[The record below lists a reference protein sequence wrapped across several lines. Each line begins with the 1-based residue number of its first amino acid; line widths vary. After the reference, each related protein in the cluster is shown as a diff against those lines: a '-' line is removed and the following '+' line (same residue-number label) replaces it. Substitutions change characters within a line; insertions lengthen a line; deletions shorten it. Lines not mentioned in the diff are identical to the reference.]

1 VHGEISMKG
10 LFRWRI
16 DADALRSRDAAEI
29 CVALRRG
36 VLEIAF
42 EHRRLVGGVRIL
54 LSLGVTWH
62 RHHIRWEVPA
72 NTEDVGQNQTHPNF
86 DALFVPRVCRI
97 DFLVQL
103 NQTS

>member
-1 VHGEISMKG
+1 MHGEISMKG

-36 VLEIAF
+36 VLEIAS

-54 LSLGVTWH
+54 LSLGVTRH

-72 NTEDVGQNQTHPNF
+72 DTEDVGKKPN
-86 DALFVPRVCRI
+86 
-97 DFLVQL
+97 
-103 NQTS
+103 TSKFR